1 MVLQY
6 SIGCKNNH
14 FLSIRPMESKKKLKY
29 FKKNGYK
36 PSHSLPR
43 HFFHDKSAQKG
54 VKSLQSVSDK
64 GIFYTY

>member
-29 FKKNGYK
+29 LKKNGVQTI
-36 PSHSLPR
+36 SFIAETLLSR
-43 HFFHDKSAQKG
+43 
-54 VKSLQSVSDK
+54 
-64 GIFYTY
+64 